1 MWFPKMAASTK
12 KQPAVIYL
20 PVTCQIC
27 LGKVRQPVIC
37 SNQHVFCNSC
47 LEEWLRHRSV
57 CPTCLIPITPDNPF
71 KQILGGPS
79 NADGSEQRR
88 SAPELRK
95 MRFDLLHR
103 EYEAE
108 LERLQKEVDRLRSR
122 NRELEKNRQTKAPL
136 PSPQCAPSSSTGD
149 TGPSKGGKAADNSTA
164 DKGSAASSSKR
175 NREDV
180 MRLARRLKEIWHAYK
195 HSERELRRVKQ
206 DNVRLRDSNSSYIR
220 EVSRLEQELGEMTPR
235 RYKTYAQTAQLVRLN
250 KSEQEVKQLE
260 RALERTD
267 VYLEDLE
274 HKLEQYREKYG
285 ELAPGSSSSTGKKSS
300 CDHGNDGHEIE
311 GGRKRGKSW
320 RSHHCH
326 AGIPSTSNGKSEDDD
341 DDGASATRKGVA
353 RKLDF
358 SDIIIQDTDDESE
371 DNVSKTPVKR
381 SSRQDSSDLPV
392 AKKFY
397 ASKRGCFS
405 SQAMS
410 VGDVPGPSSSG
421 SSPLNR
427 KISNGRGCDAALEFE
442 NRSGSEHLYS
452 RNQGGA
458 GAISTSVT
466 PGSGSFVSS
475 VYFVHAGPSVQNN
488 SSTAV
493 PATEL
498 PGSSQ
503 KVARE
508 KGGSSSGNPQ
518 RPLDTNACMHTP
530 RQTAVLDDGPSLSRS
545 TVQGHQQEPFGRN
558 GVPQNEGR
566 NNHQS

>member
-1 MWFPKMAASTK
+1 MAASMK

-122 NRELEKNRQTKAPL
+122 NRELEKIRQTKVPL
-136 PSPQCAPSSSTGD
+136 PSPQCAPSSSTGGG
-149 TGPSKGGKAADNSTA
+149 TGPSKGGNKAADKSTA
-164 DKGSAASSSKR
+164 DKGSAATSSKR

-235 RYKTYAQTAQLVRLN
+235 RYKSYAQTAQLVRLN
-250 KSEQEVKQLE
+250 KSEQEVKQLK

-274 HKLEQYREKYG
+274 LKLEQYREKYG

-300 CDHGNDGHEIE
+300 RDHGNDGHEIE
-311 GGRKRGKSW
+311 DGRKRGKSW
-320 RSHHCH
+320 RLHHCH
-326 AGIPSTSNGKSEDDD
+326 AGIPSAGNGKSEDDG
-341 DDGASATRKGVA
+341 DDGVSATRKGVA
-353 RKLDF
+353 RRIDF
-358 SDIIIQDTDDESE
+358 SNIIIPDTDDESE
-371 DNVSKTPVKR
+371 DNVNKTPVKR
-381 SSRQDSSDLPV
+381 SSGQDSSDLPV

-410 VGDVPGPSSSG
+410 VGDVPGPSSTG

-427 KISNGRGCDAALEFE
+427 KISNGRGCDAVLEFE
-442 NRSGSEHLYS
+442 NRSGSEHLHS

-466 PGSGSFVSS
+466 PGSGYSTSFMSS
-475 VYFVHAGPSVQNN
+475 VFVHAGPSVQNT

-493 PATEL
+493 AATEL

-503 KVARE
+503 EVARE
-508 KGGSSSGNPQ
+508 EGGSSSGNPQ
-518 RPLDTNACMHTP
+518 RPLDSNACMHTP
-530 RQTAVLDDGPSLSRS
+530 RQTAVLDGGPSLSRS
-545 TVQGHQQEPFGRN
+545 TVQAHQQEPFGRN
-558 GVPQNEGR
+558 VVLQTEGR
-566 NNHQS
+566 SNHQS